1 MVVAIAAIIG
11 IGAYAFADG
20 GGYGMGGWG
29 HHRGGYHMGWGG
41 PGYGDKSDLSEE
53 DFKKLDDQMRT
64 FYKETESIRQKSYEK
79 ELALR
84 SELAKENPDAKKATD
99 LQKELSGLESEFNQ
113 KRIAHMLAL
122 RKDNPNFNRG
132 FMGRGGMGGYGP
144 GGMMGYGP
152 GGGMRGYGPG
162 GCL

>member
-1 MVVAIAAIIG
+1 MRRNKSKMVMVVTIAAILG
-11 IGAYAFADG
+11 IGAYAFADW

-29 HHRGGYHMGWGG
+29 HHHGGYHMGWGG

-53 DFKKLDDQMRT
+53 DYEKLDDQMQT
-64 FYKETESIRQKSYEK
+64 FYKETESIRQKIYEK

-113 KRIAHMLAL
+113 KRIDHMLAL
-122 RKDNPNFNRG
+122 RKNNPNFNRG
-132 FMGRGGMGGYGP
+132 FMGRDGMMDYGP
-144 GGMMGYGP
+144 GGMMGS
-152 GGGMRGYGPG
+152 GPG
-162 GCL
+162 GC